1 MMQVLENV
9 IYTPREVARL
19 MKLSSITI
27 ERKIRSGELKAL
39 KIGKNYRFL
48 GRDILSLFSW
58 ERRFDQVVERVRQ
71 DIRRRGVSLEEVE
84 KVIQKVRSA
93 HKKESVIA

>member
-84 KVIQKVRSA
+84 KAIQKVRSA